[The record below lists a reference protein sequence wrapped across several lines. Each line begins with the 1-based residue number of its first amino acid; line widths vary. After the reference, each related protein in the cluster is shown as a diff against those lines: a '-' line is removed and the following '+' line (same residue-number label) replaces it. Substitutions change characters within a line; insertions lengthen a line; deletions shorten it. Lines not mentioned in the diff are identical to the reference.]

1 MGLDNGFRYRLI
13 AEDALTSCW
22 KLENEYGNI
31 MQAGY
36 YYGYDF
42 EWDGALLLTQ
52 FDSVNKNAGCSV
64 GSSFLVIVDEV
75 KCELYIYINANLSIH
90 FDLLIFDP
98 IWYDVSGLKYT
109 GFSNCIISM

>member
-1 MGLDNGFRYRLI
+1 MPLPSLWESDFLGLDNGHRYRLI

-22 KLENEYGNI
+22 KLENEFDDI

-42 EWDGALLLTQ
+42 EWDGSLLITS

-64 GSSFLVIVDEV
+64 GTSFIVIVDEV
-75 KCELYIYINANLSIH
+75 QSFHAYIISSIYFFYIISYLIRLSDNAN
-90 FDLLIFDP
+90 
-98 IWYDVSGLKYT
+98 K
-109 GFSNCIISM
+109 MMK